1 MELSSPKLRKTLYF
15 PQKTFSS
22 YFQTFSKLEKTKKK
36 KKKIDSEEI
45 SYFFS
50 KKKKTF
56 FLYFRNWSFL
66 APSLKKLLH
75 FFPK

>member
-36 KKKIDSEEI
+36 KKKKIDSEEI

-50 KKKKTF
+50 KKKTKRF
-56 FLYFRNWSFL
+56 SYIFGIGAF
-66 APSLKKLLH
+66 
-75 FFPK
+75 